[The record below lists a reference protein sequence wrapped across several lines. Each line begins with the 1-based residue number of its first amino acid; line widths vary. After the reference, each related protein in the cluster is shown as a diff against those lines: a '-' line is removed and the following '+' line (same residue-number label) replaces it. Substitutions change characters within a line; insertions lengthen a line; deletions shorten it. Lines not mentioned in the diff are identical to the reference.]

1 MRNRSDPIRN
11 DGGLMSLAALSAAL
25 VFGGLNAALPKST
38 MADGRPS
45 PARRI
50 DISLSMP
57 QLAQSYASS
66 PRDRTDE
73 LRNFLGLAAK
83 NRNPATLPPAT
94 PGAAPARDAGR
105 WE

>member
-1 MRNRSDPIRN
+1 MRKRRDRNRN

-25 VFGGLNAALPKST
+25 VIGGINAALPKSA

-45 PARRI
+45 PSRRV

-57 QLAQSYASS
+57 QIAQSYCDSS
-66 PRDRTDE
+66 GDRTDE
-73 LRNFLGLAAK
+73 LRNFLGIGTR
-83 NRNPATLPPAT
+83 NRNPATLPSST
-94 PGAAPARDAGR
+94 PVAARARSDGR